1 MLVRSS
7 PMRVGAVSYL
17 NARPLTFALDRD
29 AKHWLV
35 RYDTPSACAALLHRG
50 DIELG
55 LIPSV
60 DFLQSPDYCLVP
72 GVAVE
77 VFQPMTL

>member
-1 MLVRSS
+1 
-7 PMRVGAVSYL
+7 MRVGAVSYL

-29 AKHWLV
+29 VKHWLV
-35 RYDTPSACAALLHRG
+35 RYDTPSACATLLHRG

-55 LIPSV
+55 LIPSI

-72 GVAVE
+72 GVAVASYGS
-77 VFQPMTL
+77 VVSVGFDV